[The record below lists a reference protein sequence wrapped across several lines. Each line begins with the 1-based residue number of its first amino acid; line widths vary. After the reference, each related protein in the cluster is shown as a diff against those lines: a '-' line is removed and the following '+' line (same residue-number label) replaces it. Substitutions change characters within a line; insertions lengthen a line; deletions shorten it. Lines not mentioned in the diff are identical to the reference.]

1 MPPPRPHTAVVPTI
15 RIHEDDLRDPRV
27 LDLLE
32 QHRRLAHAESP
43 PGSRHALPAAAL
55 RGPGITVF
63 TAWIGDELAGCG
75 ALRELDATH
84 GELKSMRTAAPFL
97 RRGVGSAVLEHLIH
111 VATNRGYLRLS
122 LETGIEPAFEPARA
136 LYKGRGFVPCGPF
149 GSYAADPNSC
159 FLTLALP

>member
-1 MPPPRPHTAVVPTI
+1 
-15 RIHEDDLRDPRV
+15 
-27 LDLLE
+27 
-32 QHRRLAHAESP
+32 
-43 PGSRHALPAAAL
+43 
-55 RGPGITVF
+55 
-63 TAWIGDELAGCG
+63 
-75 ALRELDATH
+75 
-84 GELKSMRTAAPFL
+84 MRTAAPFL

-136 LYKGRGFVPCGPF
+136 LYARRGFVPCGPF